1 MTLFDNLKANGALGD
16 CRGPHRLRV
25 AAILLER
32 SGESRALSFAHSRP
46 RGPPGAC

>member
-1 MTLFDNLKANGALGD
+1 MTIFDNMKTNGALAD
-16 CRGPHRLRV
+16 CVGPHRLCV

-32 SGESRALSFAHSRP
+32 SGESRALSFARARP